1 MNKENKNILL
11 LIIRGQTTNLGNI
24 IFDYANKLLIA
35 NLTVQSSFFM
45 MLYQSSE
52 SIVRLLFNLF
62 AGYVADFSDR
72 KRMLILTDVIA
83 AIATFLLFLFYNPQN
98 IWILV
103 VVNILLA
110 ILFSFNGPAYKAI
123 IKDLLSSD
131 GIFTYNSISKI
142 VAEIV

>member
-83 AIATFLLFLFYNPQN
+83 AIATFLLFLFYKY
-98 IWILV
+98 LMRK
-103 VVNILLA
+103 
-110 ILFSFNGPAYKAI
+110 F
-123 IKDLLSSD
+123 LSLHH
-131 GIFTYNSISKI
+131 
-142 VAEIV
+142 